1 MKKFVGKHPGDRIV
15 GYEKI
20 NDLESSP
27 YQYPSPVLYIE
38 RIDENGVL
46 HREYISSITIIDGD
60 IYYEN

>member
-46 HREYISSITIIDGD
+46 HREYISLVTIIDGD
-60 IYYEN
+60 IYYKN

>member
-27 YQYPSPVLYIE
+27 YQYPSPVLY
-38 RIDENGVL
+38 RKN
-46 HREYISSITIIDGD
+46 R
-60 IYYEN
+60 